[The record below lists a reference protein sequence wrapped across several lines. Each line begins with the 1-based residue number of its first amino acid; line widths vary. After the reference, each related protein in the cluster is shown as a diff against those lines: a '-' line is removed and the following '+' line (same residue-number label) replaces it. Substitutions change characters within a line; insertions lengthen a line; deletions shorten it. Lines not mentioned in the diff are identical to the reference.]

1 MTTLED
7 FIAKYPYTD
16 FHEMN
21 LDWLIEEIGKLV
33 NEVTN
38 FVSLNA
44 IKYANPIQWDI
55 TRQYEKN
62 TVVVDPM
69 SGTAYL
75 SVAAV
80 PIGAQLNR
88 TEYWTV
94 IFDLGSFIVKAGKNF
109 ANTYEDTATTTATV
123 NTPAGG
129 WIMWGETLY
138 VANVNITAG
147 DAYVPGAN
155 ITQITVEDG
164 INAIKTFI
172 GDLNDLNTVDKTSV
186 VNAINEVL
194 ADIGGVDAKIGDLA
208 NLTTTDKDSVVDAI
222 NEVLDDVGDLS
233 TLTTTDKT
241 SAVEAINELVT
252 TIANA
257 VLAINTTIGD
267 LDDLVTSDKSSVVN
281 AINSISAALQAN
293 AYVTPEMF
301 GAVGDGS
308 NDDTAAF
315 QAAFDTHKLILL
327 QSGATYSV
335 SNVTVDYGRI
345 TGGIESVI
353 YLHGSITHTAAS
365 GLLFIENIRFIGDNT
380 NNCISGR
387 LTNTTCTQCLFY
399 NFDTIF
405 NETGNSYVGYVKCTN
420 CTFRNSVH
428 VFWANVSANYISFID
443 CVFNN
448 LSGVAFAASPIQDL
462 LFDHCDI
469 ENCQSIIGS
478 WNTSNCSM
486 EGITFRDCYFETNTV
501 FDNDVAFNGGP
512 GQYLGTVKFDGG
524 YYNNTT
530 ATFLKFNRS
539 TGYNVFLFIKGMHF
553 KQIATGAIVLSA
565 RCYGE
570 AEMTGVFTNVN
581 KVTGLNNTN
590 FSITL
595 GGVKQN

>member
-1 MTTLED
+1 MTLQE

-21 LDWLIEEIGKLV
+21 LDWLIVEIGKLV

-44 IKYANPIQWDI
+44 IKYADPIQWDI

-123 NTPAGG
+123 NTSAGG

-138 VANVNITAG
+138 MANVNITAG

-164 INAIKTFI
+164 INAVKAFI

-194 ADIGGVDAKIGDLA
+194 SDVNAVDTKIGNLA

-222 NEVLDDVGDLS
+222 NE
-233 TLTTTDKT
+233 
-241 SAVEAINELVT
+241 LVT
-252 TIANA
+252 TIAGA
-257 VLAINTTIGD
+257 VLTINTTIGD
-267 LDDLVTSDKSSVVN
+267 LSQLTTSDKSSVVN
-281 AINSISAALQAN
+281 AINEVAAALQAN

-308 NDDTAAF
+308 TDDTAAF

-327 QSGATYSV
+327 QSGTTYAV
-335 SNVTVDYGRI
+335 SNLTVDYGRI
-345 TGGIESVI
+345 TGGNESV
-353 YLHGSITHTAAS
+353 LRMHGSITHTDAS
-365 GLLFIENIRFIGDNT
+365 GVLYVEHIRFIGDNT
-380 NNCISGR
+380 NNAFSGR
-387 LTNTTCTQCLFY
+387 MTNLKLYDCIFY
-399 NFDTIF
+399 NFDTVI
-405 NETGNSYVGYVKCTN
+405 NETGNSYVGYIIAQN
-420 CTFRNSVH
+420 CTFRYCIH
-428 VFWANVSANYISFID
+428 VFYSTVSANYITFRE
-443 CVFNN
+443 CVFNS
-448 LSGVAFAASPIQDL
+448 LTGIAVIAPLFKAL

-469 ENCQSIIGS
+469 EDCVGILGS
-478 WNTSNCSM
+478 SNPNNCSL
-486 EGITFRDCYFETNTV
+486 EGVTFNQCYFETNAIL
-501 FDNDVAFNGGP
+501 DNDTAMAGGP
-512 GQYLGTVKFDGG
+512 GMFLGTLNFFGGYWNNTTSKMVKFDR
-524 YYNNTT
+524 T
-530 ATFLKFNRS
+530 
-539 TGYNVFLFIKGMHF
+539 TGYNLFVFFKGVNF
-553 KQIATGAIVLSA
+553 QQIADGAIELSD
-565 RCYGE
+565 RCWGE
-570 AEMTGVFTNVN
+570 AEMSGNFTNVN
-581 KVTGLNNTN
+581 KVTGQNNSHY
-590 FSITL
+590 SITL
-595 GGVKQN
+595 GGIKQN

>member
-1 MTTLED
+1 MFSLEE

-44 IKYANPIQWDI
+44 IKYADPIQWDI

-123 NTPAGG
+123 STPAGG

-164 INAIKTFI
+164 INAIKAFI
-172 GDLNDLNTVDKTSV
+172 GDLNDLNTSDKTSV

-194 ADIGGVDAKIGDLA
+194 TDMGAVDTKIGNLA
-208 NLTTTDKDSVVDAI
+208 N
-222 NEVLDDVGDLS
+222 
-233 TLTTTDKT
+233 LTTTDKT
-241 SAVEAINELVT
+241 SAVNAINELVT

-267 LDDLVTSDKSSVVN
+267 LSQLVTSDKTSVVA
-281 AINSISAALQAN
+281 AINEVAAALQAN

-327 QSGATYSV
+327 QSGASYSI
-335 SNVTVDYGRI
+335 SNLTVDYGRMV
-345 TGGIESVI
+345 GGTESLI
-353 YLHGSITHTAAS
+353 YMHGSITHTDPS
-365 GLLFIENIRFIGDNT
+365 GLLYLENIRFIGDYT

-387 LTNTTCTQCLFY
+387 VTNTTLNNCIFY
-399 NFDTIF
+399 NFDTII
-405 NETGNSYVGYVKCTN
+405 NETGNSYVGYVYCN
-420 CTFRNSVH
+420 QCTFRNSIH
-428 VFWANVSANYISFID
+428 VFWANVSANYISFND
-443 CVFNN
+443 CTFNN
-448 LSGVAFAASPIQDL
+448 LTGVAFTASPIQDL
-462 LFDHCDI
+462 VFNHCDI
-469 ENCQSIIGS
+469 EGCVAIIGS

-486 EGITFRDCYFETNTV
+486 EGITFKDCYFETGAI
-501 FDNDVAFNGGP
+501 FDNDTGMNGSP
-512 GQYLGTVKFDGG
+512 GQFIGTVNFIGG
-524 YYNNTT
+524 YWNNTT
-530 ATFLKFNRS
+530 GMMVKFNRT
-539 TGYNVFLFIKGMHF
+539 TGYNLFLFIRGLHF
-553 KQIATGAIVLSA
+553 KQIADDAIWVST
-565 RCYGE
+565 RTYGE
-570 AEMTGVFTNVN
+570 AEMTGQFLTTN
-581 KVTGLNNTN
+581 KVRGLDNNN
-590 FSITL
+590 FAITL
-595 GGVKQN
+595 GTVKQN

>member
-1 MTTLED
+1 MTLQD

-44 IKYANPIQWDI
+44 IKYADPIQWDI

-138 VANVNITAG
+138 TANVNITAG

-164 INAIKTFI
+164 INAIKAFI
-172 GDLNDLNTVDKTSV
+172 GDLNDLNTIDKTSV

-194 ADIGGVDAKIGDLA
+194 SDIGAVDTKIGNLA
-208 NLTTTDKDSVVDAI
+208 NLTTTDKNSVVD
-222 NEVLDDVGDLS
+222 
-233 TLTTTDKT
+233 
-241 SAVEAINELVT
+241 AINELVT

-257 VLAINTTIGD
+257 VLAIDTTIGD
-267 LDDLVTSDKSSVVN
+267 LSQLVTSDKTSVVA
-281 AINSISAALQAN
+281 AINEVAAALQAN

-327 QSGATYSV
+327 QSGASYSV
-335 SNVTVDYGRI
+335 SNLTVDYGRMV
-345 TGGIESVI
+345 GGTESLI
-353 YLHGSITHTAAS
+353 YMHGSITHSDPT
-365 GLLFIENIRFIGDNT
+365 GVLYLENIRFIGDNT
-380 NNCISGR
+380 NNCLSGR
-387 LTNTTCTQCLFY
+387 LTNTKINNCIFY
-399 NFDTIF
+399 NFDTVM
-405 NETGNSYVGYVKCTN
+405 NETGNSYVGYITCNN
-420 CTFRNSVH
+420 CTFRYCIH
-428 VFWANVSANYISFID
+428 VFYAGVSANYIAFKE
-443 CVFNN
+443 CTFNS
-448 LSGVAFAASPIQDL
+448 LTGVAFVASPIEDL
-462 LFDHCDI
+462 MFDHCDF
-469 ENCQSIIGS
+469 EGCVGIIGS
-478 WNTSNCSM
+478 WNAYNCDL
-486 EGITFRDCYFETNTV
+486 EGVNFNSCYFETGTV
-501 FDNDVAFNGGP
+501 LDNDTAMAGGP
-512 GQYLGTVKFDGG
+512 GYFLGTVQFVGG
-524 YYNNTT
+524 YYKN
-530 ATFLKFNRS
+530 ASGKFLDLDRS
-539 TGYNVFLFIKGMHF
+539 TGTNLFIFIKGMHF
-553 KQIATGAIVLSA
+553 QQIADSSINLADRCWGEIEMSGAFSS
-565 RCYGE
+565 
-570 AEMTGVFTNVN
+570 MS
-581 KVTGLNNTN
+581 KVTGQNNTRILV
-590 FSITL
+590 SL
-595 GGVKQN
+595 GGSRMNN